1 MTADQDFLQAP
12 RAQGIY
18 SRTYIEQWLDSLPP
32 KSFTA
37 RTRREFLASS
47 TKLELGELSYHLESV
62 GENQYKVHCVNTE
75 EFKKLFSI
83 LDEAS
88 DKAGFGPRWIA
99 SVLMGLAYS
108 ALGVAVMGL
117 LIALVAPNNND
128 LPSWASLLQ
137 PIAGIVGAVYGY
149 IKGRKI
155 YDRF

>member
-1 MTADQDFLQAP
+1 MTADQDCLQAP

-83 LDEAS
+83 LDQATG
-88 DKAGFGPRWIA
+88 KAGFTPRWIL
-99 SVLMGLAYS
+99 SVLLALS
-108 ALGVAVMGL
+108 CAAMSVAVMGL
-117 LIALVAPNNND
+117 LMAAVTSKND
-128 LPSWASLLQ
+128 HLPSWASLLV
-137 PIAGIVGAVYGY
+137 PVAGIVGAAYGY
-149 IKGRKI
+149 IKGRNL
-155 YDRF
+155 